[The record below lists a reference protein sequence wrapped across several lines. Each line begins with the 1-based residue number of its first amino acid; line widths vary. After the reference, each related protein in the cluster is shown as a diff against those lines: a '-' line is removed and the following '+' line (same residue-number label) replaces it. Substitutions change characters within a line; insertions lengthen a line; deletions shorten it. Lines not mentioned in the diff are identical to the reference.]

1 MLACIAFTSAC
12 DNKCK
17 AKKAKRAEEKA
28 LTKACRELNGGTKIK
43 LEIDLDGACRGKCKN
58 RKKKAKKAGPK
69 KVIPVKVQGKPKGGP
84 KELPPNPANPANP
97 AAAGG
102 GK

>member
-28 LTKACRELNGGTKIK
+28 LTKACKELNGGTKIK

-58 RKKKAKKAGPK
+58 RKKKAKKAGEPK
-69 KVIPVKVQGKPKGGP
+69 KKIVIKKEGKPKAQPEGP
-84 KELPPNPANPANP
+84 PAQAIHT
-97 AAAGG
+97 
-102 GK
+102 